1 MRGLVQRVRRT
12 DPDAAESLAVI
23 GRFDELNAEQAS
35 LSELVSAGAMLAVCS
50 ITVWDL
56 LNARTLKVTSEGVVT
71 SPPEVASLIRELP
84 TYGALEVD
92 GDLYVSIHT
101 AAGAIG
107 LIKFESIEH
116 QWRDL
121 DYMVAE
127 RLAASVAI
135 EATKFQQ
142 QILAKSR
149 VEPAALVQLV
159 TKGLEDAQIQLA
171 LSRAQLPKDRN
182 LTAIAIRSRTET
194 IGTHVAAR
202 IVAEALMAIDIPA
215 RAATL
220 ESLGLVI
227 AGESSQVQEAIDAYV
242 KSTALPPTS
251 LSVGVGTAGPARL
264 LPQSWVHAAQAFA
277 LVTPHGDG
285 NSVSAFHE
293 LGALALIG
301 RLPIDEVDALADMV
315 HLRRLF
321 AEDPYDVQLLELY
334 CETASMRTV
343 AQYAHMHH
351 SSIDYRLKR
360 IGKTLG
366 IDLGSPTGRLRALLA
381 VKLLRVAQ
389 TRPGAE

>member
-35 LSELVSAGAMLAVCS
+35 LSDLAGAGAVLAACS
-50 ITVWDL
+50 VTVWDL
-56 LNARTLKVTSEGVVT
+56 LNARTIKATSDGVIG
-71 SPPEVASLIRELP
+71 SPPGPVSLISELP
-84 TYGALEVD
+84 PYGALEVD

-107 LIKFESIEH
+107 LIRFESIEH

-142 QILAKSR
+142 QVLAESR

-159 TKGLEDAQIQLA
+159 MTGLEDAQIQLA
-171 LSRAQLPKDRN
+171 LSRAQLPSDRN
-182 LTAIAIRSRTET
+182 LMAISIRSRTEA
-194 IGTHVAAR
+194 IGPQVAAR
-202 IVAEALMAIDIPA
+202 IVAEALMAMSVPA

-227 AGESSQVQEAIDAYV
+227 AAETTKVQEAIDAYV
-242 KSTALPPTS
+242 KSAALSSTS
-251 LSVGVGTAGPARL
+251 LSVGIGTAGPARS
-264 LPQSWVHAAQAFA
+264 LPQSWTHAAQALA
-277 LVTPHGDG
+277 LVTPHGDE
-285 NSVSAFHE
+285 NLVSAFHD

-301 RLPIDEVDALADMV
+301 RLPHDEVDALPDMV
-315 HLRRLF
+315 HLRRVF

-343 AQYAHMHH
+343 AQHAHMHH

-360 IGKTLG
+360 IGKTLD

-389 TRPGAE
+389 TRPGA